1 MHRFIPLS
9 EEDKRTMY
17 EVVGVN
23 GEDELFAPIPEIIR
37 NCFDGGDELNVEG
50 RSELAIERELSRL
63 ANKNGAA
70 SRPIFLGAGAYHR
83 FVPAVVD
90 HALGRSEFYTAYTP
104 YQAEVSQGTLQTI
117 FEYQSIVCA
126 LSGMEVSNASHY
138 DCSTAMAES
147 VLLSTSTNRKKKVV
161 LSKGVNPRR
170 RRVVKT
176 YADAADIEV
185 VELDLADGLTKMDS
199 QSFDDCAALVVEQ
212 PNFLGAIED
221 LAAIK
226 AALPKKCHLI
236 VSFDAIST
244 GLLKTPGELGADIVV
259 GEGTGCGLHLNAGG
273 PGVGFMAVSKKL
285 MRKIPGRIVGRA
297 KDIDGKD
304 AFVLTLQAREQ
315 HIRRA
320 QASSNIC
327 TNQALCALATAVYF
341 SSLGATGLK
350 ELAELEFHRA
360 HHMQKLLVEKA
371 RCKTPISA
379 PFFNEFVIE
388 LNKPVAEVNEALAK
402 EGIVGGYDLSA
413 DYPSLGNAMLVAVT
427 ETVTLEDIDLF
438 VRKVGE
444 LND

>member
-1 MHRFIPLS
+1 
-9 EEDKRTMY
+9 MY
-17 EVVGVN
+17 EVVGVE
-23 GEDELFAPIPEIIR
+23 GPDELFAPIPELIR

-50 RSELAIERELSRL
+50 RSELAVEREMTKL
-63 ANKNGAA
+63 ATKNGSAG
-70 SRPIFLGAGAYHR
+70 RPIFLGAGAYHR

-138 DCSTAMAES
+138 DCSTAMAEAALVS
-147 VLLSTSTNRKKKVV
+147 ASTNRKNKIA
-161 LSKGVNPRR
+161 LSKGVHPRR

-176 YADAADIEV
+176 YADAAGLEI
-185 VELDLADGLTKMDS
+185 VELDLVDGKTKLDS
-199 QSFDDCAALVVEQ
+199 MNLDDCSALVVQQ
-212 PNFLGAIED
+212 PNFVGTIESLD
-221 LAAIK
+221 EVK

-236 VSFDAIST
+236 VSFDPIAT
-244 GLLKTPGELGADIVV
+244 GLLKTPGQQGADIVV
-259 GEGTGCGLHLNAGG
+259 GEGIGCGLRLNAGG

-327 TNQALCALATAVYF
+327 SNQALCALASAVYF
-341 SSLGATGLK
+341 SSLGATGLR
-350 ELAELEFHRA
+350 ELASLEFHRA
-360 HHMQKLLVEKA
+360 HRTQRLLVEKA
-371 RCKTPISA
+371 GCKVPFEA
-379 PFFNEFVIE
+379 PFFNEFPIVFK
-388 LNKPVAEVNEALAK
+388 KPVAQINEGLRKA
-402 EGIVGGYDLSA
+402 GIVGGYDLSGY
-413 DYPSLGNAMLVAVT
+413 YPEMGNAMLVAVT
-427 ETVTLEDIDLF
+427 ETITLEDIDKF
-438 VRKVGE
+438 VEKVGE